1 MKKSLFTLLIILTG
15 LSCFSQSEVTV
26 LKKDIVS
33 IDIGVVGAWLNY
45 EKHIKKLFTLKSQ
58 LGLEGGL
65 LIGDAVDYFILTP
78 TLRLEPRYYYNF
90 NRRVND
96 GKKTSY
102 NAANY
107 FALTLM
113 IIPNLFSISNVS
125 GLEYQRG
132 FSLIPKFGIKRTVGQ
147 RMNFE
152 FAIGAG
158 PWFNENGIEGTVG
171 LDIRF
176 GYNLK

>member
-1 MKKSLFTLLIILTG
+1 MKKSLITLLVTIGT
-15 LSCFSQSEVTV
+15 LSCFSQSEDTV
-26 LKKDIVS
+26 LKKDIIS
-33 IDIGVVGAWLNY
+33 IDIGFVGVWINY

-58 LGLEGGL
+58 VGLEGGFL
-65 LIGDAVDYFILTP
+65 VGSSVNYFILTP

-90 NRRVND
+90 NRRVNA

-102 NAANY
+102 NASNY
-107 FALTLM
+107 LALTM
-113 IIPNLFSISNVS
+113 MYIPNLFSISNVS
-125 GLEYQRG
+125 GLEVEKG
-132 FSLIPKFGIKRTVGQ
+132 FSLIPKFGIKRTLGQ

-158 PWFNENGIEGTVG
+158 PWFSESGQKGTVG
-171 LDIRF
+171 LDIRY